1 MGLTLNLSGVGRTN
15 PFRAACIWRFCARGS
30 TVQTVVRLSSN
41 SKNHCCWAV
50 YRSGHESDN
59 IEDVEYVVFSLGD
72 FAVTSGL
79 ALVVAGAGIA
89 LALFALLIATIGN
102 GRARIEAAAKAA
114 TDNLRNSFDQQLGDR
129 DQRIGELEAELAQNR
144 QDNSA
149 LQAEAA
155 ALRAKMEEQQIQAEQ
170 NLRRFQS
177 ARQQMTDE
185 FKVIATDVLKSHGE
199 TFSRQNREQVDNLLK
214 PLSDKIIE
222 FQTGLLKDRAAM
234 GESIRALV
242 HSNQVI
248 VTEANNLTRALK
260 GSSQTQ
266 GAWGEMILSSI
277 LERSGLR
284 EGEQFF
290 TQQSHTAS
298 DGSRVRT
305 DVEILMPNGDK
316 MIVDSKVSLTAFEVF
331 TNAEDETTRAQG
343 LRDHITSMRGHIKT
357 LGRKEYPRH
366 AKSGLDFVLM
376 FVPIEAAFAAALTK
390 DPALID
396 FGLEQGVLVTT
407 PTTLMSALRTVRN
420 VWDIENRHKNAEV
433 IAERAGALY
442 DKVAGFLG
450 SMDRLEKSINSA
462 QKNFDDAKGQLVSG
476 RGSVVRQVEMLQELG
491 AKNNKLIPQGWDGKT
506 DKAAPKE
513 ERLLP
518 AETKDTQDPEE

>member
-1 MGLTLNLSGVGRTN
+1 M
-15 PFRAACIWRFCARGS
+15 
-30 TVQTVVRLSSN
+30 
-41 SKNHCCWAV
+41 
-50 YRSGHESDN
+50 
-59 IEDVEYVVFSLGD
+59 EYIVFSLGD
-72 FAVTSGL
+72 FAVTAGL

-89 LALFALLIATIGN
+89 LALVALLIATIKN
-102 GRARIEAAAKAA
+102 GRTRVEEAAKAA
-114 TDNLRNSFDQQLGDR
+114 TDNLRINFAQQLGDR

-144 QDNSA
+144 ADNSS

-155 ALRAKMEEQQIQAEQ
+155 AVRAKMEEQQRQ
-170 NLRRFQS
+170 N
-177 ARQQMTDE
+177 AYVKEQMTGQ
-185 FKVIATDVLKSHGE
+185 FKLLAGDVLKSHGE
-199 TFSRQNREQVDNLLK
+199 TFSRQNREQVDLLLK

-222 FQTGLLKDRAAM
+222 FQTSLLRDRAAM
-234 GESIRALV
+234 GESIKALV

-248 VTEANNLTRALK
+248 TTEANNLTRALK
-260 GSSQTQ
+260 GSSQAQ

-290 TQQSHTAS
+290 TQQSHTAP
-298 DGSRVRT
+298 DGTRVRT

-316 MIVDSKVSLTAFEVF
+316 MIIDSKVSLTAFETF
-331 TNAEDETTRAQG
+331 TNAEQEHMREQALG
-343 LRDHITSMRGHIKT
+343 EHVVSMRGHIKT
-357 LGRKEYPRH
+357 LAGKEYPRL

-376 FVPIEAAFAAALTK
+376 FVPIEAAFSVAVNEDAT
-390 DPALID
+390 LID
-396 FGLEQGVLVTT
+396 FALGQGVLVTT

-450 SMDRLEKSINSA
+450 SMDKLEKSIGSA
-462 QKNFDDAKGQLVSG
+462 QKSFDDAKGQLVSG

-491 AKNNKLIPQGWDGKT
+491 AKNAKQIPPGWDEGAKGR
-506 DKAAPKE
+506 APE
-513 ERLLP
+513 VENLLP
-518 AETKDTQDPEE
+518 GETDSTPRGDG